1 MRIGVFGKQSSA
13 MTTAD
18 QLPVVWLPKA
28 RDQRSRQL
36 EFLLRHNPA
45 LGIEMGDAIAAT
57 ISRLAADPDLS
68 RIGRVAGTREYLV
81 PGTPFLLVYRIEDDA
96 IVILRLLH
104 NRRRFPTLEDA
115 GIERRPKEKSIAD
128 RIVESMIKPVS
139 DLQAR
144 IATLPRAAQRDME
157 KAVQILSEEFAKA
170 TAASTTEH
178 RRGGRILKIILFG
191 SYARGK
197 QVVDPVGRYFSD
209 YDILVVVDHEDLT
222 DASKYWTEAEDRMV
236 DMLTERGW
244 PRPLN
249 LIIHTLNDVN
259 YQLRR
264 GRYFWVD
271 VVRDGI
277 GLAEEPGFPFE
288 TPAILTAE
296 EARQESERY
305 YRSEFPNVEIM
316 LKTAQFQRSQS
327 QLSTD
332 TADSNKWRNAA
343 AFSLHQAMERSYYCI
358 MLVMML
364 YQPKSHNLNF
374 LSKRAEQLDD
384 RLIGVWKTETKK
396 GKRCYEL
403 LRAAYIKSRY
413 SEHYKIDDDEL
424 DWITE
429 RVTDLHTRVQMICE
443 ERLAR

>member
-1 MRIGVFGKQSSA
+1 
-13 MTTAD
+13 MTTAN
-18 QLPVVWLPKA
+18 LMPVFWLPKA

-45 LGIEMGDAIAAT
+45 LGIKMGDAIAKTVA
-57 ISRLAADPDLS
+57 RVAADPNLS
-68 RIGRVAGTREYLV
+68 RTGRIAGARELLV
-81 PGTPFLLVYRIEDDA
+81 PGTPFLLVYRIEETA

-104 NRRRFPTLEDA
+104 NSRRFPTLEDA
-115 GIERRPKEKSIAD
+115 GVERKPKEKSIAAK
-128 RIVESMIKPVS
+128 VAESMIKPVS

-144 IATLPRAAQRDME
+144 IAKLPRAAQRDME

-170 TAASTTEH
+170 IAGSKTEH
-178 RRGGRILKIILFG
+178 RRNGRILKIILFG
-191 SYARGK
+191 SYARGR

-222 DASKYWTEAEDRMV
+222 DASKYWAAAEDRMV

-249 LIIHTLNDVN
+249 LIIHSLDDVN
-259 YQLRR
+259 YQLRH

-271 VVRDGI
+271 IVKDGI

-288 TPAILTAE
+288 KPALLSDE
-296 EARQESERY
+296 EARDEAERY
-305 YRSEFPNVEIM
+305 YKSEFPHVGIM

-327 QLSTD
+327 QFVTD
-332 TADSNKWRNAA
+332 EIDRAKWRNAA
-343 AFSLHQAMERSYYCI
+343 AFSLHQAMERAYYCF
-358 MLVMML
+358 MLTMML
-364 YQPKSHNLNF
+364 YQPKSHNLNY
-374 LSKRAEQLDD
+374 LSKRAEQLDH
-384 RLIGVWKTETKK
+384 RLIGVWKTDTKK

-429 RVTDLHTRVQMICE
+429 RVSDLHARVQMICE

>member
-1 MRIGVFGKQSSA
+1 
-13 MTTAD
+13 MTIAD
-18 QLPVVWLPKA
+18 QWPIVWLPKA
-28 RDQRSRQL
+28 RDQHSRQL
-36 EFLLRHNPA
+36 EFLLRHNPS
-45 LGIEMGDAIAAT
+45 LGIETGDAIAAT
-57 ISRLAADPDLS
+57 VARLAADPDLS
-68 RIGRVAGTREYLV
+68 RIGRVARTREYLV

-115 GIERRPKEKSIAD
+115 GIERQPKEKSIAD

-157 KAVQILSEEFAKA
+157 RTVQILSEEFAKA
-170 TAASTTEH
+170 TAGSKTEH
-178 RRGGRILKIILFG
+178 RRSGRILKIILFG

-249 LIIHTLNDVN
+249 LIIHTLDDVN

-271 VVRDGI
+271 LVRDGI
-277 GLAEEPGFPFE
+277 ALAEEPGHHFE
-288 TPAILTAE
+288 APGILSDEETRE
-296 EARQESERY
+296 EAKRY
-305 YRSEFPNVEIM
+305 FHGEFPRIEIS
-316 LKTAQFQRSQS
+316 LEKVQFDRQQAQKISDPTKR
-327 QLSTD
+327 TR
-332 TADSNKWRNAA
+332 WRNEA
-343 AFSLHQAMERSYYCI
+343 AFDLHQAMERAYYCI
-358 MLVMML
+358 MLVMIL

-429 RVTDLHTRVQMICE
+429 RVADLHARVQMICE
-443 ERLAR
+443 ERLTR

>member
-1 MRIGVFGKQSSA
+1 
-13 MTTAD
+13 MTTTD
-18 QLPVVWLPKA
+18 QWPIVWLPKA
-28 RDQRSRQL
+28 REQRRRQL
-36 EFLLRHNPA
+36 DFLLRHNPA
-45 LGIEMGDAIAAT
+45 VGVKTGDAIAAT
-57 ISRLAADPDLS
+57 VARLAADPELS
-68 RIGRVAGTREYLV
+68 RIGRVAGAREYLV

-104 NRRRFPTLEDA
+104 NRCRFPTLADA
-115 GIERRPKEKSIAD
+115 HVEHRTKEKSIAD
-128 RIVESMIKPVS
+128 RIAESMIKPVS

-157 KAVQILSEEFAKA
+157 RAVEILSEAFAKA
-170 TAASTTEH
+170 TAGGNTGG
-178 RRGGRILKIILFG
+178 RRNGRILKIILFG

-222 DASKYWTEAEDRMV
+222 DASKYWSEAEDRMV

-249 LIIHTLNDVN
+249 LIIHTLDDVN
-259 YQLRR
+259 HQLRR

-277 GLAEEPGFPFE
+277 SLAEEPGFPFDK
-288 TPAILTAE
+288 PAILNEDEALE
-296 EARQESERY
+296 EATRY
-305 YRSEFPNVEIM
+305 FRSESPKIQISLEMAAFARGKALLQNDPDQT
-316 LKTAQFQRSQS
+316 K
-327 QLSTD
+327 
-332 TADSNKWRNAA
+332 KWRNEA
-343 AFSLHQAMERSYYCI
+343 AFQLHQAMERAYYCI
-358 MLVMML
+358 MLIMML

-374 LSKRAEQLDD
+374 LSKRAEQLDE

-413 SEHYKIDDDEL
+413 SEYYKIDDDEL

-429 RVTDLHTRVQMICE
+429 RVADLQARVQLICE
-443 ERLAR
+443 ERLARSSA